1 MPIVTACHLEID
13 SEIKHEYILGV
24 EIRKKITGPVFEVTE
39 LATLHTF
46 KVMFGDYVSG
56 TYPKENMNRY
66 TFLSYI
72 ICQFF
77 SPSTSRE
84 GIWIPHPVWTLWR
97 REKHL

>member
-1 MPIVTACHLEID
+1 MYVINLPCDSIKCQLLTACHLEVD
-13 SEIKHEYILGV
+13 SELKHEYILGV
-24 EIRKKITGPVFEVTE
+24 EIMKRKLTGPMFVVKE

-77 SPSTSRE
+77 SLYFP
-84 GIWIPHPVWTLWR
+84 
-97 REKHL
+97 